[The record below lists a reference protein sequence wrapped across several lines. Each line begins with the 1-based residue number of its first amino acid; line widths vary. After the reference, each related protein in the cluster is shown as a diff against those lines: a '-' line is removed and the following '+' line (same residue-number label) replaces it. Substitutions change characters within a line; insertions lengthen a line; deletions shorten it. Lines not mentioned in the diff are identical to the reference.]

1 LVILIGLFLY
11 EDFWKTIF
19 WLVLKLEISYRIII
33 SWRILASFSRITW
46 GLYFFMVKYLSFHNS
61 SFAFR
66 YFFKSKWQ
74 GHTVRHNPCC
84 ISLEVVWDIESFQ
97 IGCNSTAWLYASQS
111 SPSKAWCTWQIP
123 DKHSVLN
130 ILLLLEIVIHDNF
143 WGSDAMAQW
152 FREGRSHFER
162 IVEHMGIIS
171 IYPQRL
177 LLTLGLLKL
186 ERLVWRLKV
195 YLWW

>member
-1 LVILIGLFLY
+1 MHHRARPAKHDV
-11 EDFWKTIF
+11 
-19 WLVLKLEISYRIII
+19 
-33 SWRILASFSRITW
+33 
-46 GLYFFMVKYLSFHNS
+46 
-61 SFAFR
+61 
-66 YFFKSKWQ
+66 
-74 GHTVRHNPCC
+74 
-84 ISLEVVWDIESFQ
+84 
-97 IGCNSTAWLYASQS
+97 
-111 SPSKAWCTWQIP
+111 P

-152 FREGRSHFER
+152 FRECRSHFER

-171 IYPQRL
+171 IYPQHL

-195 YLWW
+195 YL